1 MKNLNR
7 YILVWSA
14 LLLFSCDSMKTVN
27 LYDSVEKKEDPFLT
41 FPYKDIFTDSDKTG
55 VFGMKAHPC
64 KEIVF
69 DRINNFSGKD
79 HLYLKW
85 NKTKDCKWLGFGF
98 KWGDFKSK
106 DLSPIFENSAI
117 EFMIRSNAGEFS
129 TLPML
134 FSLVDYSGKQCF
146 SKVNILGMED
156 GVVDQKWRKVVIPL
170 PTFKYEKKGV
180 NLSNI
185 KELRVQLMKKGDFHL
200 DDIKIVPYSYSYVVS
215 SETFTKKFNTLPITL
230 GNEKK
235 YWWGV
240 NENYSSNFKFT
251 SNSNSTNSN
260 ESIISKDFLSE
271 LDVFSSL
278 SVDYNS
284 QKEDEKW
291 NSFGF
296 PFNKW
301 ESADLS
307 EIYSTSALSFKI
319 IAEKVPKMKINFISY
334 LGKPRNISKIISEEN
349 IFKIDEKTFEI
360 IIPIKSVKNH
370 DLINWSNMKELRF
383 KILESSIF
391 EAGDFNL
398 VEFKGNPNK
407 PKN

>member
-1 MKNLNR
+1 
-7 YILVWSA
+7 
-14 LLLFSCDSMKTVN
+14 MKTVN

-170 PTFKYEKKGV
+170 PTFKHEKKGV

-200 DDIKIVPYSYSYVVS
+200 DDIKIVPYSLFLCS
-215 SETFTKKFNTLPITL
+215 KF
-230 GNEKK
+230 
-235 YWWGV
+235 
-240 NENYSSNFKFT
+240 
-251 SNSNSTNSN
+251 
-260 ESIISKDFLSE
+260 
-271 LDVFSSL
+271 
-278 SVDYNS
+278 
-284 QKEDEKW
+284 
-291 NSFGF
+291 
-296 PFNKW
+296 
-301 ESADLS
+301 
-307 EIYSTSALSFKI
+307 
-319 IAEKVPKMKINFISY
+319 
-334 LGKPRNISKIISEEN
+334 
-349 IFKIDEKTFEI
+349 
-360 IIPIKSVKNH
+360 
-370 DLINWSNMKELRF
+370 
-383 KILESSIF
+383 
-391 EAGDFNL
+391 
-398 VEFKGNPNK
+398 
-407 PKN
+407 